1 VNQQRPEPRVKGDG
15 NTLDFHS
22 MFFTIQG
29 EGPFAG
35 HRAIFVRLAGCNLQ
49 CPGCD
54 TEYTQG
60 RSTVDAKWLAAEVA
74 LMARTQTG
82 FDPTNE
88 EQLNEN
94 FLVVITGGEPLR
106 QTIGPF
112 VRDLIEMG
120 FSVQIESNGVF
131 APDPILAQTIDSV
144 RNDLRAFQ
152 LVVSPKTSRINE
164 DTAGY
169 AHAFKYVLDVESVDP
184 RDGLPI
190 KALDHP
196 ASTGVAR
203 PPKTNRHGE
212 QMPVYLNPFDAQD
225 EERNLLNLR
234 AAACQAMKFGYILGV
249 QLHKLIG
256 LE

>member
-1 VNQQRPEPRVKGDG
+1 MNNQKPEPRAKGDG
-15 NTLDFHS
+15 STLDFHS
-22 MFFTIQG
+22 MLFTIQG

-60 RSTVDAKWLAAEVA
+60 RKVMQTDDLAAA
-74 LMARTQTG
+74 AMLMAEEAG
-82 FDPTNE
+82 FDE
-88 EQLNEN
+88 ADLDQD

-106 QTIGPF
+106 QPIGRF
-112 VRDLIEMG
+112 ASLLVNMG
-120 FSVQIESNGVF
+120 LCVQIESNGVF
-131 APDPILAQTIDSV
+131 APDPELRQLLISL
-144 RNDLRAFQ
+144 RNDPESLQ

-164 DTAGY
+164 DTARY
-169 AHAFKYVLDVESVDP
+169 AHAFKYVLDAGSVDP
-184 RDGLPI
+184 VDGLPI

-203 PPKTNRHGE
+203 PLPGK
-212 QMPVYLNPFDAQD
+212 PIYLNPFDAGD
-225 EERNLLNLR
+225 PVRNTANL
-234 AAACQAMKFGYILGV
+234 QAVAISVMKYGYILGV